1 MTVLTLIQA
10 LWPQLGTSGHGG
22 DMYIGGSY
30 DFSRMSSWQRL
41 LTCVRSYRR
50 AEPPTTTHTPAPRT
64 CRSRR
69 QQGQREV
76 AWLRTSSQ
84 VLRAVPC
91 AATYS
96 KSTPTRPKP
105 PNVHEEHRKVAPAPR
120 RARQARDG
128 TADSRPSEARRARG
142 LLRREGVVAVAASSG
157 TESSSHAAKRKL
169 HFLF

>member
-1 MTVLTLIQA
+1 MLFFLTVLTLIQA

-22 DMYIGGSY
+22 DMYKGGSY

-105 PNVHEEHRKVAPAPR
+105 PNVHEEHRKVAPCAAAGTAGTGR
-120 RARQARDG
+120 QTRGRARHGGRGVFCDARDV
-128 TADSRPSEARRARG
+128 DILSI
-142 LLRREGVVAVAASSG
+142 LSS
-157 TESSSHAAKRKL
+157 
-169 HFLF
+169 